1 MIVVSQQILAG
12 AGQQILRT
20 AGGQIIVVST
30 AAGVKTVQHVTTSQA
45 GAGQGVKMIV
55 VSSSGLAATT
65 SKPVMMSAGVKTVS
79 VRGGTNQILAG
90 GGQTMMIGGKPVT
103 VLTSG
108 ADPGWWRSDH
118 DDRREAS
125 HCADQR

>member
-1 MIVVSQQILAG
+1 M
-12 AGQQILRT
+12 
-20 AGGQIIVVST
+20 
-30 AAGVKTVQHVTTSQA
+30 
-45 GAGQGVKMIV
+45 

-108 ADPGWWRSDH
+108 AAPVKTVQLVSGGGGQVMMAGRQQMMLVQGQSSNQTDHSSPVSGDSALAQLAEAGLLRARVERPGWRGHS
-118 DDRREAS
+118 
-125 HCADQR
+125 

>member
-1 MIVVSQQILAG
+1 
-12 AGQQILRT
+12 
-20 AGGQIIVVST
+20 
-30 AAGVKTVQHVTTSQA
+30 
-45 GAGQGVKMIV
+45 MIV

-108 ADPGWWRSDH
+108 AAPGKTVQLVSGGGGQVMMAGGQQMMLVQGQSSNQTDHSSPVSGDSALAQLAEAGLLRARVERPGWRGHS
-118 DDRREAS
+118 
-125 HCADQR
+125 